1 MMRYLNC
8 LDLQF
13 VHESLCW
20 TNNPPGKSVYCSAR
34 VDQRRGNLILL
45 TVLDIAAQ
53 TLPMARAKIA
63 AKVLQW
69 TLYSEG
75 GSYSLEY
82 ESISTCRSS

>member
-13 VHESLCW
+13 GNESLCW
-20 TNNPPGKSVYCSAR
+20 TNATGKSVYCSAR
-34 VDQRRGNLILL
+34 VDQRLGILILL
-45 TVLDIAAQ
+45 TVLDIAAH
-53 TLPMARAKIA
+53 TLPIARAKIA
-63 AKVLQW
+63 ANVLQW